1 MTQVGTMLRTARGA
15 LTFLDVGRKM
25 VRRPFIGLLLLK
37 EENEVMDYPA
47 LVKRAGAF
55 LLSASLIL
63 VTVPPVGAAG
73 SVVGTI
79 QVSGPAW
86 VASPQSDWSRLSS
99 TRPLVSGDR
108 LRTGADGYLLA
119 DLGDSGVVGLYG
131 DAEVSTND
139 SYNGPVVDVL
149 KGKVAF
155 HLSAGS
161 GMQLQAS
168 GAGILPQSGAAD
180 GYVEYGH
187 DGIPVVVVEEGAL
200 NVQIAGIART
210 IQRGERVSLS
220 ATQAQRAPEIEPV
233 QLAGA
238 DDEGDGHRRAAAVAV
253 GGGATYAGLTAA
265 GWTAVALVAGAV
277 TAAAVVN
284 DDNNGSP

>member
-1 MTQVGTMLRTARGA
+1 
-15 LTFLDVGRKM
+15 
-25 VRRPFIGLLLLK
+25 
-37 EENEVMDYPA
+37 MDYLA
-47 LVKRAGAF
+47 FAKRAGAF
-55 LLSASLIL
+55 FLSASLIL
-63 VTVPPVGAAG
+63 ITVPPVGASG

-108 LRTGADGYLLA
+108 LKTGSDGYLLA
-119 DLGDSGVVGLYG
+119 DLGDAGVVGLYG

-139 SYNGPVVDVL
+139 SNTGPVVDVL

-155 HLSAGS
+155 HLSADS
-161 GMQLQAS
+161 EMQLQAS
-168 GAGILPQSGAAD
+168 GAGIAPRSGAAD
-180 GYVEYGH
+180 GYVEYGS
-187 DGIPVVVVEEGAL
+187 DGVPVVVVEEGAL
-200 NVQIAGIART
+200 NVQIAGIGHT
-210 IQRGERVSLS
+210 VQRGERVSLT
-220 ATQAQRAPEIEPV
+220 ATEAQIEPEPV

-238 DDEGDGHRRAAAVAV
+238 DENDENDRRAAAAVAV

-284 DDNNGSP
+284 DDTNDSP

>member
-1 MTQVGTMLRTARGA
+1 
-15 LTFLDVGRKM
+15 
-25 VRRPFIGLLLLK
+25 
-37 EENEVMDYPA
+37 MDYPDFA
-47 LVKRAGAF
+47 KRAGAF

-63 VTVPPVGAAG
+63 VTVPPVGASG

-108 LRTGADGYLLA
+108 LKTGSDGYLLA

-139 SYNGPVVDVL
+139 SQAGPIVDVL

-155 HLSAGS
+155 HLSADS

-168 GAGILPQSGAAD
+168 GAGIASQAGAAD
-180 GYVEYGH
+180 GYVEFGS

-200 NVQIAGIART
+200 HVQIAGISHSVK
-210 IQRGERVSLS
+210 RGERVSLT
-220 ATQAQRAPEIEPV
+220 ATQAKTEPEPV

-238 DDEGDGHRRAAAVAV
+238 DDGDSDRRKAAAVAV